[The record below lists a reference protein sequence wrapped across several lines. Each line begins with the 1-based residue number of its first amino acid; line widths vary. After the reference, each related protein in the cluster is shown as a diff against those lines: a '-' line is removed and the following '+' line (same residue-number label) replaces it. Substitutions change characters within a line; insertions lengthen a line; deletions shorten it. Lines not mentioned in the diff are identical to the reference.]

1 MTHAIVTF
9 AEIEEARRRCGD
21 AIKVTP
27 LRFSEPLSKTVG
39 CHVSLKLENHQHTGS
54 FKSRGALNR
63 LLTLDA
69 DAKKNGVVA
78 ASAGNHAQG
87 VAYHAQRLGIRSTI
101 VMPLGTPLAK
111 VGKTRDY
118 GAEVV
123 LHGDT
128 YEEALAHA
136 QGISK
141 ERDAT
146 YIHGFDD
153 EYIIA
158 GQGTL
163 GLELLEQNPYAHVV
177 LLPVGGG
184 GLIAGVALA
193 LKTVN
198 PSVRVIGVE
207 VASVPS
213 MQRALE
219 EGGPVTVIPGRTIA
233 EGIAVGR
240 VGQRCYDI
248 CKSYVDEWVNVEE
261 DEVARAILYL
271 LEQEKTVAE
280 GAGAATVAALLA
292 GKVKVPKNDKVVAVV
307 SGGNIDVNVISR
319 IIERGLVESGRLFR
333 CKVTVPDRPGSLAT
347 MLRVIADKQGNV
359 VEVHH
364 ERAFMRGGLGQVTIE
379 IVVETKGHEHGRE
392 IVAGLEAKEFV
403 VATPEG

>member
-1 MTHAIVTF
+1 MVSF
-9 AEIEEARRRCGD
+9 ADIEEARRRCGD

-27 LRFSEPLSKTVG
+27 LRPSDALSSVVG
-39 CHVSLKLENHQHTGS
+39 ASVSLKLENHQHTGS

-63 LLTLDA
+63 LLTLSDEQR
-69 DAKKNGVVA
+69 KNGVVA

-87 VAYHAQRLGIRSTI
+87 VAFHAQRLGIQATI

-123 LHGDT
+123 LRGDT

-136 QGISK
+136 QEITT
-141 ERDAT
+141 ERGAT

-153 EYIIA
+153 DYIIA

-177 LLPVGGG
+177 VLPVGGG
-184 GLIAGVALA
+184 GLVAGVALA
-193 LKTVN
+193 LKHVN
-198 PSVRVIGVE
+198 PSVRIVGVE
-207 VASVPS
+207 VSGVPS
-213 MQRALE
+213 MQRALA

-240 VGQRCYDI
+240 VGQRCYEI
-248 CKSYVDEWVNVEE
+248 CCEHVDEWVSVEE

-292 GKVKVPKNDKVVAVV
+292 GKVNIPKGDKVIAVV

-333 CKVTVPDRPGSLAT
+333 VKVTVPDRPGSLAT
-347 MLRVIADKQGNV
+347 MLRVIADQQGNV

-364 ERAFMRGGLGQVTIE
+364 ERAFMRGSLGQVTIE
-379 IVVETKGHEHGRE
+379 IVVETKGHEHKRE
-392 IVAGLEAKEFV
+392 IVSGLEAKGFV
-403 VATPEG
+403 VAAPEG